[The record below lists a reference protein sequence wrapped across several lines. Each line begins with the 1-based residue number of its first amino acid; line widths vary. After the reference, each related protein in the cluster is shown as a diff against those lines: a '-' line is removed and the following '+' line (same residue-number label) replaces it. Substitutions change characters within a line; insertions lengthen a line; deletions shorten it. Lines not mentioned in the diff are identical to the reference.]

1 VISSD
6 LLTPVTV
13 TAKTWSNVKGQR
25 TATTSTSTWSAS
37 VQPMRP
43 RRVEQH
49 GLTQGQTGY
58 TAYGE
63 TNPAVNVGDTITWGS
78 HTLSVLGPARDEAG
92 RGEVFAIDCV
102 ELA

>member
-1 VISSD
+1 LSPD
-6 LLTPVTV
+6 LLASVTV
-13 TAKTWSNVKGQR
+13 TTKAWGNTGGQR
-25 TATTSTSTWSAS
+25 TPTTTTATWYAS

-43 RRVEQH
+43 RRVEMH

-63 TNPAVNVGDTITWGS
+63 TDPTVKAGDTITWGS
-78 HTLSVLGPARDEAG
+78 KTLSVLGPARDEAG
-92 RGEVFAIDCV
+92 RGEVYAVDCV